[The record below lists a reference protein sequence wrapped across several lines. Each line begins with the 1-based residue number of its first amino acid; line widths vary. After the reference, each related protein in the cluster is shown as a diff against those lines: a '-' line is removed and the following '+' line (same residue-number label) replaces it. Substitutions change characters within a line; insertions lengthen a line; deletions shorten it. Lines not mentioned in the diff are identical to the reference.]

1 MQITYPGVDIVW
13 CHGEGG
19 WEGEEG
25 EGREGGGRG
34 RQRPQHGYGHR
45 LIHHSDL
52 KRENI
57 LQELKWETYFQCNK
71 KNLLSEVVESL
82 LTVSVK
88 KQKMLFLTI
97 LIIYL
102 KIDKD

>member
-71 KNLLSEVVESL
+71 K
-82 LTVSVK
+82 TYWVK
-88 KQKMLFLTI
+88 L
-97 LIIYL
+97 
-102 KIDKD
+102 